1 MLFKAF
7 RAFIYFFFCKL
18 LYRVEFIN
26 VNKEKQLQGKNVVCA
41 NHNDWM
47 DAVVMWTKTEK
58 VRIMAKAELFK
69 VPVWSHLIRAV
80 GAFPIKRGAKDFK
93 SIYHAVKE
101 VEDGNNLVIFPEG
114 TRKAKQKNVKAK
126 VGAVHIAISAGADI
140 IPVYIEPTSKRPF
153 SKIRVMH
160 GEPYSLS
167 QYKDEIKDK
176 ELLKKLTEEL
186 MEKIYNLGENL
197 NDK

>member
-1 MLFKAF
+1 MLLKLFKAF
-7 RAFIYFFFCKL
+7 IYFVFCKL
-18 LYRVEFIN
+18 LYRVEYIN
-26 VNKEKQLQGKNVVCA
+26 LDKEKQLKGKNVLCA

-47 DAVVMWTKTEK
+47 DAVVMWTKTEN

-80 GAFPIKRGAKDFK
+80 GAFPIKRGMKDFS
-93 SIYHAVKE
+93 SIYHAVKV
-101 VEDGNNLVIFPEG
+101 VEEGNNLVIFPEG
-114 TRKAKQKNVKAK
+114 TRKAKLKNVKAK

-140 IPVYIEPTSKRPF
+140 IPVYIEAGKRRPF
-153 SKIRVMH
+153 TKIRVIH

-167 QYKDEIKDK
+167 EYKEQIKDK
-176 ELLKKLTEEL
+176 ELLNKLTEEL
-186 MEKIYNLGENL
+186 MNKIYNLGESL